1 MPGGKE
7 GAIPG
12 GKEGARTL
20 GVLAEAGG
28 EEGMSIAVG
37 TATSRAHANAA
48 QAGSVFPPL
57 GDAVCRRLA
66 RFRPAFRRGRCPDA
80 THGPVAAEHE

>member
-12 GKEGARTL
+12 GKEGARVL

-28 EEGMSIAVG
+28 EDCVSIA
-37 TATSRAHANAA
+37 
-48 QAGSVFPPL
+48 
-57 GDAVCRRLA
+57 
-66 RFRPAFRRGRCPDA
+66 
-80 THGPVAAEHE
+80 

>member
-48 QAGSVFPPL
+48 PQSPRVAEWAYG
-57 GDAVCRRLA
+57 LA
-66 RFRPAFRRGRCPDA
+66 RHDAPHRGRHRGA
-80 THGPVAAEHE
+80 HRHLPVPVRDVA

>member
-37 TATSRAHANAA
+37 DQPRSPAA
-48 QAGSVFPPL
+48 LTPTRRPKGPPK
-57 GDAVCRRLA
+57 
-66 RFRPAFRRGRCPDA
+66 PSRRGVGIWAR
-80 THGPVAAEHE
+80 AA